1 MSISSLILNRLIFFS
16 LLIALILS
24 QEQKHEETNTI
35 NNNDNNSTKDNF
47 DDDINRTYEYKPRSK
62 TSSTQKSN
70 IDKEHPYNL
79 TYDEMDTMMFCS
91 ILIQDSIKKKK
102 NEVEEVTKKLNL
114 SSSDQVYDKIGTDIF
129 EYCTK
134 NADIKIVNKY
144 IKNLYYSNNFK
155 WEKSFDSLIQINST
169 KYNNKTDLYL
179 TQSQRILMFLFQKVN
194 ELFRQKR
201 ADQTVDFEKEIR
213 QENQKIKIGNFD
225 MNNIPVGIK
234 LGIFLIVII
243 VLFGGV
249 FYFLKKMEKKPKDKK
264 KNKKKKTE

>member
-1 MSISSLILNRLIFFS
+1 MSNSSLILNHLIFFS
-16 LLIALILS
+16 LLILLILS
-24 QEQKHEETNTI
+24 QEHNHKEANTI
-35 NNNDNNSTKDNF
+35 NNNDNDSIKDNSNE
-47 DDDINRTYEYKPRSK
+47 DINKTYEYKLRKK
-62 TSSTQKSN
+62 TDNTQQSN

-91 ILIQDSIKKKK
+91 ILIQETIQKKKK
-102 NEVEEVTKKLNL
+102 EIDKISEKLNS

-134 NADIKIVNKY
+134 HADINIVNKY
-144 IKNLYYSNNFK
+144 FKNLYYSNNLK
-155 WEKSFDSLIQINST
+155 WEKS
-169 KYNNKTDLYL
+169 
-179 TQSQRILMFLFQKVN
+179 TQSQRILMFLFEKVN

-201 ADQTVDFEKEIR
+201 ADQTVDFEKEIQ

-225 MNNIPVGIK
+225 MNNVRLGIK

>member
-1 MSISSLILNRLIFFS
+1 MSNSSLILNHLIFFS
-16 LLIALILS
+16 LLIILILS
-24 QEQKHEETNTI
+24 QEHNHEETNII
-35 NNNDNNSTKDNF
+35 NNNDNDSIKDNSKE
-47 DDDINRTYEYKPRSK
+47 DINKTYEYKPRKK
-62 TSSTQKSN
+62 TNSIQQSN

-91 ILIQDSIKKKK
+91 ILIQETIQKKKK
-102 NEVEEVTKKLNL
+102 EIDKISEKLNS

-134 NADIKIVNKY
+134 HADINIVNKY
-144 IKNLYYSNNFK
+144 FKNLYYSNNFK
-155 WEKSFDSLIQINST
+155 WEKSFDSLTQINST

-179 TQSQRILMFLFQKVN
+179 TQSQRILMFLFEKVN

-201 ADQTVDFEKEIR
+201 ADQTVDFEKEIQ

-225 MNNIPVGIK
+225 MNNIPLGIK
-234 LGIFLIVII
+234 LGIFLLVII

-249 FYFLKKMEKKPKDKK
+249 FYFLKKMEKKPKEKK

>member
-1 MSISSLILNRLIFFS
+1 LNS
-16 LLIALILS
+16 
-24 QEQKHEETNTI
+24 
-35 NNNDNNSTKDNF
+35 
-47 DDDINRTYEYKPRSK
+47 
-62 TSSTQKSN
+62 
-70 IDKEHPYNL
+70 
-79 TYDEMDTMMFCS
+79 
-91 ILIQDSIKKKK
+91 
-102 NEVEEVTKKLNL
+102 

-134 NADIKIVNKY
+134 NVDINIVNKY

-155 WEKSFDSLIQINST
+155 WEKSFDSLTQINST

-179 TQSQRILMFLFQKVN
+179 TQNQRILMFLFEKVN

-201 ADQTVDFEKEIR
+201 ADQTVDFQKEIQ
-213 QENQKIKIGNFD
+213 QENQKIKIGNYD
-225 MNNIPVGIK
+225 MNNIPIGIK